1 MDLSRWTSSSSSSSS
16 SYSSSSS
23 AFIPPHRTQLHP
35 RMHLFSQPPNPS
47 KQQQQHSFHSKCL
60 LLLAS
65 LFTVPFLFHLFST
78 AQKIHSSTKFTDPK
92 SSPLFGVV
100 INAGSA
106 GSRVRV
112 FEFLGDAEA
121 RIPLMDGSGSSSMK
135 VRPGL
140 ALDPDSIAHLIA
152 FAKRR
157 VPKKER
163 RNTKIQLMVGAHL
176 NNLGPESRD
185 KVLESCRKLLRS
197 SGFLFKDPWARV
209 ILGEDEGFYAWVAA
223 NYALGALGS
232 EPQET
237 TGIVEFGGASL
248 QVTFATKEAEQL
260 QSSRTVK
267 LSGVIYYL
275 YTQSFPKFGQDAAWE
290 SLYEAHNSRELVSL
304 SSSTDGIIGNPCI
317 PRGYN
322 LPLNASYAK
331 IPTSHPAGNF
341 SACRNEALALLKRKK
356 DKCLHLPCK
365 IVSSLFPESLGK
377 PVSSE
382 NILFTSEFFGLI
394 PKASLLVLEAAG
406 QHYCEDDWRKLRIQH
421 QNIDDLD
428 LSRYCFSSAYMMA
441 LLHDSLGI
449 PMNEKRVGFANHTGS
464 IPLDWTFGA
473 FIVETMLEPLE
484 LEPDNLGQIVGNES
498 VTYFLLFAFLL
509 TAVLAMFFVLQWQK
523 PQLKTIYDLEKGR
536 YIVTHVPR

>member
-1 MDLSRWTSSSSSSSS
+1 MDLSRWTSSSSSSSSS

-35 RMHLFSQPPNPS
+35 RMHLFPQPPNPS

-78 AQKIHSSTKFTDPK
+78 AHKIHSSTKFTDPK

-112 FEFLGDAEA
+112 FELLGDAEA

-176 NNLGPESRD
+176 NNLGPESRNT
-185 KVLESCRKLLRS
+185 VLESCRKLLRS
-197 SGFLFKDPWARV
+197 SGFLFKDQWARV
-209 ILGEDEGFYAWVAA
+209 IPGEDEGFYAWVAA

-248 QVTFATKEAEQL
+248 QVIIIHQ
-260 QSSRTVK
+260 V
-267 LSGVIYYL
+267 
-275 YTQSFPKFGQDAAWE
+275 SFD
-290 SLYEAHNSRELVSL
+290 HNF
-304 SSSTDGIIGNPCI
+304 
-317 PRGYN
+317 
-322 LPLNASYAK
+322 NAF
-331 IPTSHPAGNF
+331 N
-341 SACRNEALALLKRKK
+341 
-356 DKCLHLPCK
+356 
-365 IVSSLFPESLGK
+365 
-377 PVSSE
+377 
-382 NILFTSEFFGLI
+382 
-394 PKASLLVLEAAG
+394 
-406 QHYCEDDWRKLRIQH
+406 
-421 QNIDDLD
+421 
-428 LSRYCFSSAYMMA
+428 M
-441 LLHDSLGI
+441 
-449 PMNEKRVGFANHTGS
+449 
-464 IPLDWTFGA
+464 
-473 FIVETMLEPLE
+473 
-484 LEPDNLGQIVGNES
+484 
-498 VTYFLLFAFLL
+498 
-509 TAVLAMFFVLQWQK
+509 
-523 PQLKTIYDLEKGR
+523 
-536 YIVTHVPR
+536 

>member
-16 SYSSSSS
+16 YSSSSSS

-35 RMHLFSQPPNPS
+35 RMHLFPQQPNPS

-78 AQKIHSSTKFTDPK
+78 AHKIHSSTKFTDPK

-112 FEFLGDAEA
+112 FEFLGDDEA

-185 KVLESCRKLLRS
+185 KVLESCKRLLRS
-197 SGFLFKDPWARV
+197 SGFLFKDQWARV
-209 ILGEDEGFYAWVAA
+209 IPGEEEGFYAWVAA

-248 QVTFATKEAEQL
+248 QVTFATKETEQL
-260 QSSRTVK
+260 QSSRIVK

-290 SLYEAHNSRELVSL
+290 SLHEAHNSRELVSL

-322 LPLNASYAK
+322 LPPNASYAK

-341 SACRNEALALLKRKK
+341 SACRKEALALIKRKK
-356 DKCLHLPCK
+356 
-365 IVSSLFPESLGK
+365 
-377 PVSSE
+377 
-382 NILFTSEFFGLI
+382 
-394 PKASLLVLEAAG
+394 AG
-406 QHYCEDDWRKLRIQH
+406 QHYCEDDWSKLRIQH

-536 YIVTHVPR
+536 YIVTRVPR

>member
-1 MDLSRWTSSSSSSSS
+1 
-16 SYSSSSS
+16 
-23 AFIPPHRTQLHP
+23 
-35 RMHLFSQPPNPS
+35 
-47 KQQQQHSFHSKCL
+47 
-60 LLLAS
+60 
-65 LFTVPFLFHLFST
+65 
-78 AQKIHSSTKFTDPK
+78 
-92 SSPLFGVV
+92 
-100 INAGSA
+100 
-106 GSRVRV
+106 
-112 FEFLGDAEA
+112 
-121 RIPLMDGSGSSSMK
+121 MDGSGSSSMK

-197 SGFLFKDPWARV
+197 SGFLFKDQWARV
-209 ILGEDEGFYAWVAA
+209 IPGEDEGFYAWVAA

-248 QVTFATKEAEQL
+248 QVTFATKETEQL
-260 QSSRTVK
+260 QSSRIVK
-267 LSGVIYYL
+267 FSGVIYYL

-290 SLYEAHNSRELVSL
+290 SLHEAHNSRELVSL

-406 QHYCEDDWRKLRIQH
+406 QHYCEDDWSKLRIQH

-484 LEPDNLGQIVGNES
+484 LEPDNLGLIVGNES

-536 YIVTHVPR
+536 YIVTRVPR